1 MNIPEASLATPE
13 PVTEDTSNDCTP
25 YKSDFDLLKESPPL
39 NPLMYPSPTKD
50 NAKIQS
56 DATHTLSPQQSHM
69 PISPASSASPPSQSP
84 TTILQNCNAGSQLNC
99 IFGIGDLVWGEVRGC
114 DAWPGKIVNLPEGEP
129 TPSDCVWVKW
139 FGGRQNTEMVNV
151 NTLKSLSDGLEAH
164 HAAQKDTRK

>member
-1 MNIPEASLATPE
+1 MNILEASLATPE
-13 PVTEDTSNDCTP
+13 LVTEDANNDCTP

-50 NAKIQS
+50 NTKSTA
-56 DATHTLSPQQSHM
+56 LSPQQSHM
-69 PISPASSASPPSQSP
+69 PISPALSASSPSQSP
-84 TTILQNCNAGSQLNC
+84 IIMLHNCNAGSQLNC